1 MENTTNKERKKYEPK
16 EYSVIGEIEDIK
28 EKRTYPDDRKEY
40 KPRDQYFYQVFLK
53 NQNPAQY
60 RVISVWKS
68 SLEGDKEW
76 PAEKIWNEFDKKT
89 FRKYDGKRIN
99 FVFKKYQRYINLVRW
114 YIIDK

>member
-1 MENTTNKERKKYEPK
+1 FNNIKTENQVKERKKYEPK

-40 KPRDQYFYQVFLK
+40 KPRDPYFYQVFLK

-68 SLEGDKEW
+68 SLEGDKE
-76 PAEKIWNEFDKKT
+76 
-89 FRKYDGKRIN
+89 
-99 FVFKKYQRYINLVRW
+99 
-114 YIIDK
+114 